1 MTRSKASVSKTTP
14 KKKVANKVLYAATKD
29 DDLREMNFDNY
40 PLPPFNMS
48 HEDVAHRIEFAFE
61 VAGKKFYRFKK
72 EFSIPA
78 GRYKWYYAYLRRID
92 LKMSPEMLNQ
102 YVDEIVKTLN
112 GGKKGEIN
120 LVRAIELLLNLK
132 TRTQIGF
139 EPEAVKFLSAV
150 AYFDETEDLSG
161 FDQEYGNKKIAF
173 WDKHKCL
180 DFFLTRPIGDLLNLN
195 NISKESLQAYIDE
208 RMEIIQILNS
218 ELYPQSSESTLSN
231 GKKSS

>member
-1 MTRSKASVSKTTP
+1 MNKRVKKP
-14 KKKVANKVLYAATKD
+14 KPVQKKVKYALSPDSEIK
-29 DDLREMNFDNY
+29 EMNFDSF
-40 PLPPFNMS
+40 PLPPFNMD

-61 VAGKKFYRFKK
+61 AGGKNFYRFKK
-72 EFSIPA
+72 EFAIPA

-92 LKMSPEMLNQ
+92 LQMSPQLLAT
-102 YVDEIVKTLN
+102 YVDEIVKVLN

-139 EPEAVKFLSAV
+139 EPEGVKFLASV
-150 AYFDETEDLSG
+150 AYFDKTEDLSG
-161 FDQEYGNKKIAF
+161 YDQDYGNKKIAF

-195 NISKESLQAYIDE
+195 GISKESLQDSINE
-208 RMEIIQILNS
+208 RVEIIRILNS
-218 ELYPQSSESTLSN
+218 VLHPESSESSSDN